1 MASAALL
8 SAAENSIALVNIFAE
23 TDEVFDAR
31 PESDRAAKWWT
42 YLAEKGKPVVAPPH
56 ILNMITRLD
65 TLRKL
70 FNEYPWLEQEDDW
83 LKRLLLDGH
92 VLCRCCGRHNSKV
105 GSLLANT
112 AKVKRHMESSVH
124 AAKAAAYDA
133 RARRLS
139 EMPSGP
145 KARPAAQAVREVRHM
160 LEAAVIGRLV
170 SGGNGAAG
178 IPPSSVDKVFSKE
191 LLEAIKC
198 MSNGFPQETAILD
211 RVLPDAVRH
220 VKDRIKTKLSD
231 MPLVLYIDG
240 GSSHLADGRK
250 VVCVCG
256 SSMGLEYDLLLDLV
270 VLDCHENSEIQ
281 AEIIESVR
289 ADYHIKK
296 TDVWYLCADNAALNA
311 QTVTKLNTKYGYKI
325 IYVRCLPHCLNLVVK
340 TFLDVFDDKYKLA
353 TNLKLMRAFLNAGG
367 GIGHKLLALEFGIS
381 ASRVDFCDTRWA
393 SFLKAILYLV
403 NLQPERDMK
412 LATERLKQL
421 WDDEGDEDA
430 KRALD
435 EGDKPCL
442 VFNAMWAFIEVC
454 LALFLLTR
462 ARVIARTLLTLPA
475 TRVPHPSHAEH
486 CRGQLEEEEG
496 AGQRGRGGGGPFL
509 DKEEAGGLFCQ
520 PGRARG
526 HVCY

>member
-1 MASAALL
+1 MASAAKVSLR
-8 SAAENSIALVNIFAE
+8 SAAENGTALVNIFAE
-23 TDEVFDAR
+23 TDEVFAAR
-31 PESDRAAKWWT
+31 PEKEKAAKWWT
-42 YLAEKGKPVVAPPH
+42 YLVEKGKPVVEPPH
-56 ILNMITRLD
+56 IVNLITRLD
-65 TLRKL
+65 TLRTL
-70 FNEYPWLEQEDDW
+70 FNENHWLEQEDDW
-83 LKRLLLDGH
+83 LKRLLTDGH
-92 VLCRCCGRHNSKV
+92 VLCRCCGRHNSKG

-112 AKVKRHMESSVH
+112 SKVNRHMESPVH
-124 AAKAAAYDA
+124 AAKAAAYDTSV
-133 RARRLS
+133 RRLS

-145 KARPAAQAVREVRHM
+145 KAQPAAQAVREVRHM

-170 SGGNGAAG
+170 SGGDGAAG
-178 IPPSSVDKVFSKE
+178 IPPSSVYKVFSKE

-198 MSNGFPQETAILD
+198 MPNGFPQEDASLN
-211 RVLPDAVRH
+211 RALPDAVRH
-220 VKDRIKTKLSD
+220 VKDRIKTKLSGL
-231 MPLVLYIDG
+231 PLVLYIDG

-256 SSMGLEYDLLLDLV
+256 SSMALEYDLLLDLV

-281 AEIIESVR
+281 AEIIEAVR
-289 ADYHIKK
+289 ADYDIKK

-311 QTVTKLNTKYGYKI
+311 QTVTKLNTNYKYKI

-340 TFLDVFDDKYKLA
+340 SFLDVFDDKYKLA

-393 SFLKAILYLV
+393 SFLKSILYLV

-454 LALFLLTR
+454 RALILLTR
-462 ARVIARTLLTLPA
+462 ARVIACTLLTLPA
-475 TRVPHPSHAEH
+475 PATRVPRPSHAEH
-486 CRGQLEEEEG
+486 CGGKLEEEEG
-496 AGQRGRGGGGPFL
+496 AGQRGRG
-509 DKEEAGGLFCQ
+509 
-520 PGRARG
+520 
-526 HVCY
+526 